1 MTVKGNVGGQYVSIV
16 RVKKNLWIQKMLRYE
31 IGEESRLIKIIF
43 LA

>member
-1 MTVKGNVGGQYVSIV
+1 MTVKGNVGGQYVCIV
-16 RVKKNLWIQKMLRYE
+16 RVKNLWIQKMLGYE